1 MPEPVLSQRT
11 LNRTLLARQ
20 LLLEPAEMAPLDAA
34 EHLVGLQAQ
43 LPTSPYIALRA
54 RLAGFDPAVMSQAME
69 DRRAVRIVL
78 MRGTIHLVSIAD
90 ALVLRPVIQ
99 PVLDRELLA
108 NRTWARGIEGVDL
121 AKVKAYERKTDD
133 RSTVLTR
140 IDALQGAEPWPG
152 YDELTV
158 EEIRAAVGDD
168 DERAS
173 SVRSY
178 ERAHKN
184 RAGVL
189 NAVEREL
196 TTA

>member
-1 MPEPVLSQRT
+1 MRALEGQAKGAVASEGDLAIAGYDKLTVEEIAGKLAELSQ
-11 LNRTLLARQ
+11 
-20 LLLEPAEMAPLDAA
+20 
-34 EHLVGLQAQ
+34 
-43 LPTSPYIALRA
+43 I
-54 RLAGFDPAVMSQAME
+54 
-69 DRRAVRIVL
+69 
-78 MRGTIHLVSIAD
+78 
-90 ALVLRPVIQ
+90 
-99 PVLDRELLA
+99 
-108 NRTWARGIEGVDL
+108 DL
-121 AKVKAYERKTDD
+121 AKVKAYERKNDN

-140 IDALQGAEPWPG
+140 IGALQGAEPWPG

-168 DERAS
+168 DERTS
-173 SVRSY
+173 TVRGY

>member
-1 MPEPVLSQRT
+1 VAKLAELSQ
-11 LNRTLLARQ
+11 
-20 LLLEPAEMAPLDAA
+20 
-34 EHLVGLQAQ
+34 
-43 LPTSPYIALRA
+43 I
-54 RLAGFDPAVMSQAME
+54 
-69 DRRAVRIVL
+69 
-78 MRGTIHLVSIAD
+78 
-90 ALVLRPVIQ
+90 
-99 PVLDRELLA
+99 
-108 NRTWARGIEGVDL
+108 DL
-121 AKVKAYERKTDD
+121 AKVKAYERKKDN
-133 RSTVLTR
+133 RSTVLAR

-189 NAVEREL
+189 NAVEREPVN
-196 TTA
+196 A